1 MQGVTIFSIK
11 GQIVTILGFVAHMVF
26 VKTNQLCC
34 YNMLGAI
41 DISRWRGFVLD
52 LALGLSL
59 STPAL
64 ERECVDF

>member
-34 YNMLGAI
+34 YNMKGAI
-41 DISRWRGFVLD
+41 DVNRWARLCSR
-52 LALGLSL
+52 LSL
-59 STPAL
+59 GS
-64 ERECVDF
+64 